1 MHETGCTWNCSYLAK
16 TCNNVGGQKGSG
28 CGEYQAFETLE
39 DGIYG
44 FILNIKNKYVDYGLM
59 TADEMN
65 PKYAEDPTWS
75 SKVNNYIEK
84 IKQSIS
90 CKHQTDHHKHTPISI
105 CFKLYNF

>member
-1 MHETGCTWNCSYLAK
+1 MLVVKKDLVVVNTKL
-16 TCNNVGGQKGSG
+16 
-28 CGEYQAFETLE
+28 FETLE

-84 IKQSIS
+84 IKNS
-90 CKHQTDHHKHTPISI
+90 
-105 CFKLYNF
+105 